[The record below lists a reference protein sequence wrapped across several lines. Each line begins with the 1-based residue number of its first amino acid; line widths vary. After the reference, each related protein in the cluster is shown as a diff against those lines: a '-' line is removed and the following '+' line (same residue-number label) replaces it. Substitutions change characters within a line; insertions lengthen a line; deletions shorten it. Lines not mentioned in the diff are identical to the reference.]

1 MNPMAVCKE
10 PRNASEESSKQQSQ
24 TAGSRTE
31 PAINST
37 HPLCFADNFSIN
49 LTIHTTYLH
58 DMTERNQIYPSQ
70 VSKFVI
76 SGSGGNS
83 VQGLQPRLVRVVVLK
98 SQMGEDEVA
107 SREAIGDEVLVADGV
122 VSFVRNRRVGCTSL
136 CC

>member
-76 SGSGGNS
+76 RCGKKRKKKKSFNICQQIPSYLTNITIKYPYIEWSLSPWNS
-83 VQGLQPRLVRVVVLK
+83 NCRTIALIFTKCSL
-98 SQMGEDEVA
+98 A
-107 SREAIGDEVLVADGV
+107 S
-122 VSFVRNRRVGCTSL
+122 
-136 CC
+136 